1 MEDIIVVGAGLG
13 GLAAAAIAA
22 EAGQRVQ
29 VLDAHA
35 GNGRAAT
42 ADRDG
47 FVFNGGPR
55 ALYRGGAA
63 ERVLHSL
70 GMRPTGGPPSSV
82 GYGSMGSVVDVLP
95 AGPSSILR
103 TKLLGVSAKVQVAA
117 LMTKLSKINTP
128 ALANVTMD
136 EWFAAAKPKPE
147 VDALLRMFLRV
158 STYCDRPDVLSADAG
173 LMMMQHGLEL
183 GVLYLDDGWKQLTDG
198 LRTVIAR
205 HGRIIRDHAP
215 VRRVT
220 SDATTASVELED
232 GTTLHAGSVVL
243 AVGGPAATCRLLE
256 TPPASWSSVGP
267 DATVACLELGLRAPT
282 SKLIYFDL
290 DQPLYYS
297 VHCPP
302 ARLAPPGQAVAHV
315 MRYLGSTDP
324 SPTEARQQLE
334 AHAAAAGVAGSDIVT
349 SRYLHRMVAS
359 YAIPTAANGGLPG
372 RPSVMVDESPR
383 VFVAGDWV
391 GPEGM
396 LGDAVFASA
405 SQAVRAAMK
414 VPAAS

>member
-13 GLAAAAIAA
+13 GLATGAIAA
-22 EAGQRVQ
+22 EAGQRVL

-42 ADRDG
+42 TERDG

-63 ERVLHSL
+63 ERALHSL
-70 GMRPTGGPPSSV
+70 GIHPTGGPPSAV
-82 GYGSMGSVVDVLP
+82 GYGSMSGVVDVLP

-103 TKLLGVSAKVQVAA
+103 TKLLGVAAKVQLAA
-117 LMTKLSKINTP
+117 LMTRLSKVDAT

-136 EWFAAAKPKPE
+136 EWLADAKLKPE
-147 VDALLRMFLRV
+147 VEALVRMVLRV
-158 STYCDRPDVLSADAG
+158 STYCEQPDVLSADAG
-173 LMMMQHGLEL
+173 VMMMQSGLGL
-183 GVLYLDDGWKQLTDG
+183 GVIYLDDGWKQLTDG
-198 LRTVIAR
+198 LRSVIAHR
-205 HGRIIRDHAP
+205 GSTIRGHAP
-215 VRRVT
+215 VRRVM

-232 GTTLHAGSVVL
+232 GTTLHASSVVL
-243 AVGGPAATCRLLE
+243 AVGGPVASARVLDN
-256 TPPASWSSVGP
+256 PPVSWSSVGP

-290 DQPLYYS
+290 DEPLYYS

-302 ARLAPPGQAVAHV
+302 ARLAPPGQAVAHA
-315 MRYLGSTDP
+315 MRYLGADSP
-324 SPTEARQQLE
+324 SPAEARSQLE
-334 AHAAAAGVAGSDIVT
+334 AHAAAAGVASGDIVT

-372 RPSVMVDESPR
+372 RPSVMIDESPR

-396 LGDAVFASA
+396 LADAVFASA